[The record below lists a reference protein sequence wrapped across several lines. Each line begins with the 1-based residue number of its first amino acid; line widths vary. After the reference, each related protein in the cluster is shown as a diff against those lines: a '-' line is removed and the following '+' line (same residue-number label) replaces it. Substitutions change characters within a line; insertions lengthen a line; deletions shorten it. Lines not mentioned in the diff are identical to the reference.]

1 MLMPAAPSPAS
12 DLPFADGPLAAEAFA
27 GKAPRRHDAIAPS
40 LDAFR
45 RRLGEF
51 FRVDAMLQ
59 LDWASPAAVDL
70 VWHDLRREFPV
81 SRRLASDEH
90 GSRLPLKDGVAELV
104 FNLGSL
110 ATLDDLRLSDALA
123 ELARLGAGPAWIA
136 VEATPG
142 RDRVWWEA
150 RCLEA
155 GFRKHPLAQRIV
167 PYEDIETEG
176 GGIVLVLERLP
187 ADAALAHPLSVLK
200 AERDLHMD
208 MLREPGVRSDAH
220 LARYTL
226 ARELVSPGMV
236 VLDAAC
242 GLGYGAAILA
252 SGTDVARV
260 IGVDC
265 GAWAVDY
272 ARRHYS
278 ATHPATE
285 FHACDATR
293 LAFVADASVDLVV
306 SFETLEHLPNPL
318 RLLREFARVLKPG
331 GRFIGSVPNL
341 WIDEHGHNPVPYH
354 LHIYDHEQFETQ
366 IAAFFDWRRLF
377 RQNAGGG
384 WKRPQ
389 PRILRE
395 IPSCRPT
402 EEDCRD
408 AEWWIAVAESPAARL
423 PR

>member
-1 MLMPAAPSPAS
+1 MSMLAAPSPAS
-12 DLPFADGPLAAEAFA
+12 DLPPADGPLAAETFD
-27 GKAPRRHDAIAPS
+27 GDPPRRHDTIDAS

-45 RRLGEF
+45 RQLGEF
-51 FRVDAMLQ
+51 FGVGAMLQ
-59 LDWASPAAVDL
+59 VDWPSPVAVDL

-81 SRRLASDEH
+81 SRRLATGERR
-90 GSRLPLKDGVAELV
+90 SRLPFKNDVADLV

-110 ATLDDLRLSDALA
+110 AALDDLRLPEALA

-167 PYEDIETEG
+167 PYEDLETEG
-176 GGIVLVLERLP
+176 GAIVLVLEKLP
-187 ADAALAHPLSVLK
+187 PAAALAHPLSVLK

-226 ARELVSPGMV
+226 ARELVSPGIV

-252 SGTDVARV
+252 SGTGAARV
-260 IGVDC
+260 IGVDR
-265 GAWAVDY
+265 GDWAVDY
-272 ARRHYS
+272 ARKHYS

-293 LAFVADASVDLVV
+293 LAFLPDASVDLVV

-341 WIDEHGHNPVPYH
+341 WIDERGHNPVPYH
-354 LHIYDHEQFETQ
+354 LHVYDHEQFETQ
-366 IAAFFDWRRLF
+366 IAAFFDWRRLY

-402 EEDCRD
+402 EDDCRD
-408 AEWWIAVAESPAARL
+408 SEWWIAVAEKARCFE
-423 PR
+423 